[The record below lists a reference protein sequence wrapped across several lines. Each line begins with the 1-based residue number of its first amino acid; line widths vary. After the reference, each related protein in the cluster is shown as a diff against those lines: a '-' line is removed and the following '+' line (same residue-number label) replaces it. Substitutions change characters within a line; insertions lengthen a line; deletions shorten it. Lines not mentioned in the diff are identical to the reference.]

1 MRLTWPWGSPPPAG
15 DGELCRRV
23 EDSARRL
30 FDSLLCAP
38 AVVVSLNR
46 ILGGGAEEETL
57 RRLAA
62 ALPEGLGGAG
72 CLCGA
77 LSGAQMGLGLFLG
90 QGRRPWR
97 RLSPLS
103 QRLHDQFR
111 REHGSTCCRV
121 LTRKVRQDRRAHRR
135 QCARLTGRAAA
146 LAAAIILEQ
155 RPRLL
160 PHPEAAPRTGST
172 SRPLP

>member
-1 MRLTWPWGSPPPAG
+1 MKLAWPWRQPAPAAEAAGAG
-15 DGELCRRV
+15 DLCRRV
-23 EDSARRL
+23 EQAAQSL

-38 AVVVSLNR
+38 AVLVSLNR
-46 ILGGGAEEETL
+46 ILGGGAEEKTL

-77 LSGAQMGLGLFLG
+77 LGGAQLGLGLFLG
-90 QGRRPWR
+90 DGLRPWN

-103 QRLHDQFR
+103 RSLHDQFR

-121 LTRKVRQDRRAHRR
+121 LTKKVRHRPRAHLR
-135 QCARLTGRAAA
+135 QCAHLTGRAAA

-160 PHPEAAPRTGST
+160 APDPKHRGHK
-172 SRPLP
+172 